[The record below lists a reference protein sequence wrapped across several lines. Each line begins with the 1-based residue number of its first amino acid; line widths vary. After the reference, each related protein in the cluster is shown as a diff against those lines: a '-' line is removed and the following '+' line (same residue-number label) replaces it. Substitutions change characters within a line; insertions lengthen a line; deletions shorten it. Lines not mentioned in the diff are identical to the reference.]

1 MCMVMDV
8 LDGGWYKLGCSSGI
22 LNINYQAADLEIVDA
37 VYSELDNIPE
47 MVVSLTAA
55 VGCKAREMKVA
66 LVPVVATVKISVQQ
80 KDVLAKAYIIVVI
93 QAVIPQMTIVL
104 IVCNLQTMLNL
115 K

>member
-1 MCMVMDV
+1 MYG
-8 LDGGWYKLGCSSGI
+8 DGGWYKLGCSSGI

-37 VYSELDNIPE
+37 VYRELDNIPE
-47 MVVSLTAA
+47 TVVSLTAA
-55 VGCKAREMKVA
+55 VRVQGTGDESSA
-66 LVPVVATVKISVQQ
+66 VATVKISVQQ

-104 IVCNLQTMLNL
+104 ILIVCNLQTMLNL